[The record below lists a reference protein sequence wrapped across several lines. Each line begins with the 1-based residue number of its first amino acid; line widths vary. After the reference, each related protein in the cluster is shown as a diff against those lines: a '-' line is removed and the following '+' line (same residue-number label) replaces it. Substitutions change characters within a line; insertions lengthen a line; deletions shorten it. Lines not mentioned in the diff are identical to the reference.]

1 MKHTSESLIK
11 RVNKRGAEYFKK
23 WRKVAANSYIL
34 GLLDEMPSDTELLSK
49 ILEHTYEELK
59 KRSMDNGSP
68 WRFAFPIDK
77 GEE

>member
-11 RVNKRGAEYFKK
+11 RVNKKGAEYFNK

-34 GLLDEMPSDTELLSK
+34 GMLDEMPSDTELLSK
-49 ILEHTYEELK
+49 ILELTYEESK